1 MVPGNGPWQWS
12 LRMVLGNGPW
22 SLAPGLSKFSYLSWV
37 LKNSGLTGGTSGSA
51 ATTECVI
58 LVLLEMGLS
67 FFGIVSNL
75 LIVSTLRN
83 PKQEERLNGSTIN
96 YLLFNLCFS
105 NLVISFL
112 VKPISAIYVGYAVT
126 TGEAQVSRI
135 TGLI

>member
-1 MVPGNGPWQWS
+1 
-12 LRMVLGNGPW
+12 MVLIQI
-22 SLAPGLSKFSYLSWV
+22 LLFIMV

>member
-1 MVPGNGPWQWS
+1 M
-12 LRMVLGNGPW
+12 
-22 SLAPGLSKFSYLSWV
+22 
-37 LKNSGLTGGTSGSA
+37 GTSGSD
-51 ATTECVI
+51 ATTQCII

-83 PKQEERLNGSTIN
+83 PQQEELLKGSTIN

-126 TGEAQVSRI
+126 TGEAQVS
-135 TGLI
+135 TLS

>member
-1 MVPGNGPWQWS
+1 M
-12 LRMVLGNGPW
+12 
-22 SLAPGLSKFSYLSWV
+22 
-37 LKNSGLTGGTSGSA
+37 GTSGSD
-51 ATTECVI
+51 ATTQCII

-83 PKQEERLNGSTIN
+83 PQQEELLKGSTIN

-126 TGEAQVSRI
+126 TGEATVSIR
-135 TGLI
+135 LS